1 MYSDPLITE
10 GLMTGM
16 CVPFQF
22 VLRGEAV
29 AEPAAMTAD

>member
-22 VLRGEAV
+22 VLRGGAG
-29 AEPAAMTAD
+29 AEQAAMTAE

>member
-10 GLMTGM
+10 GLMTEM
-16 CVPFQF
+16 CAPFQF

-29 AEPAAMTAD
+29 EQEATATAD